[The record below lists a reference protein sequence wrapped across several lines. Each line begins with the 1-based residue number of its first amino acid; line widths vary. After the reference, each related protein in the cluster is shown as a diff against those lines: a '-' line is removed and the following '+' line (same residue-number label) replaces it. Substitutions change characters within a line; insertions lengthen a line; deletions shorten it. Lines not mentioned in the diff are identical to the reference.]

1 MENSLV
7 FDLILL
13 EADRV
18 IAHRMKNFDLYY
30 KDINGSFEKI
40 GDAYASEADD
50 MVALIMK
57 RKKMRYMISFV
68 EAIELQDELKPSSSK
83 ILRFFARQMSYG
95 NVVKGYGF
103 KDIFNATGVNTHF
116 ITSGINQLCEKDI
129 VRFKVVKGR
138 RIYMVNPIFFYKGS
152 MKKLFNAVKQY
163 DNYPKFR
170 EDKNKKSIFEI

>member
-50 MVALIMK
+50 MVEQETEKDAEEFLNVATAANIKPVIKPFILEDANEAL
-57 RKKMRYMISFV
+57 F
-68 EAIELQDELKPSSSK
+68 ELKSGKFPGSK
-83 ILRFFARQMSYG
+83 ILKIS
-95 NVVKGYGF
+95 
-103 KDIFNATGVNTHF
+103 
-116 ITSGINQLCEKDI
+116 
-129 VRFKVVKGR
+129 
-138 RIYMVNPIFFYKGS
+138 
-152 MKKLFNAVKQY
+152 
-163 DNYPKFR
+163 
-170 EDKNKKSIFEI
+170 